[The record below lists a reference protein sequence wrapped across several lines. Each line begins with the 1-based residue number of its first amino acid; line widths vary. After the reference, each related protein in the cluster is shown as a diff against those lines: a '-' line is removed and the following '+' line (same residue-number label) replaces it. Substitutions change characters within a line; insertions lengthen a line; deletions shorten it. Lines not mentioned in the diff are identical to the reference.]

1 MPLSVEPLE
10 AEHAARIRQK
20 AVDWYETTEVIIINP
35 DGSDAYIEP
44 ADHGAWVAALVWV
57 SAEDGIV

>member
-20 AVDWYETTEVIIINP
+20 AVEWYETMEVIIINP
-35 DGSDAYIEP
+35 DGSDAYVEP
-44 ADHGAWVAALVWV
+44 TDDGAWVAALVWV
-57 SAEDGIV
+57 SAEDV

>member
-20 AVDWYETTEVIIINP
+20 AVEKYDPVDVFIGNP

-44 ADHGAWVAALVWV
+44 ADHGAWVAAMVWV